1 MLSLDS
7 RALKLMEAY
16 VFDIIWNHLHHSAK
30 QHALLGSVVWVKTGT
45 EKLRS
50 CNVPVPLSLAPSDII
65 LSKTM
70 FHDKYH

>member
-50 CNVPVPLSLAPSDII
+50 CNVPVPLSLAE
-65 LSKTM
+65 
-70 FHDKYH
+70 